1 MSEVMMSE
9 FENSGSQRPTGGL
22 AHSGL
27 ARPRAGRRARRSA
40 SVPSAPRSIEIPFIE
55 IRPPRSFKSMDESL
69 KLVAE
74 YEWLILTSVNGV
86 RAMFE
91 RMTQLNIPRRVL
103 AHLNIAA
110 IGPAT
115 RAAIEREGFKVAV
128 MPKEYV
134 AESIVE
140 SLCDKVRGK
149 RVLLCRAK
157 IARDV
162 IPRELRHLGAFLDV
176 VEAYETVIPQ
186 SSRVALRA
194 VLRDPQRRP
203 HIITFTSSSTV
214 KNYVA
219 LLGIRSGRSRSG
231 GRRAQRLHRSG
242 HLGYPAPL
250 PVERGRAGRP
260 VHHPRTHRSHRA
272 ARRRADE
279 LRPRHAGPLNVRGS
293 GYVSAGYPPVLKSQ
307 LGMSNFLRE
316 NDSSRAERCL
326 ANSRRRPS
334 RPMCTYESASMGAGM
349 PGGFADGKKK
359 TEGLFWIRNRSLVVS

>member
-1 MSEVMMSE
+1 MTSEILMSELD
-9 FENSGSQRPTGGL
+9 NSALSTPL
-22 AHSGL
+22 AGWRVLVS
-27 ARPRAGRRARRSA
+27 RAREQAGALTVGLRA
-40 SVPSAPRSIEIPFIE
+40 LGAEVCEIPFIE

-74 YEWLILTSVNGV
+74 YEWLILTSANGA
-86 RAMFE
+86 RAMFD
-91 RMTQLNIPRRVL
+91 RMAQLNIPRRVL

-115 RAAIEREGFKVAV
+115 RTAIEREGFKVAV

-176 VEAYETVIPQ
+176 VEAYETVLPQ

-203 HIITFTSSSTV
+203 HVITFTSASTV
-214 KNYVA
+214 SNYVA
-219 LLGIRSGRSRSG
+219 LLGIRSGRSHLVEGVLNASIGPVTSEALRQHQLSVDVQAAQSTIPG
-231 GRRAQRLHRSG
+231 LIEAIVQRA
-242 HLGYPAPL
+242 
-250 PVERGRAGRP
+250 VEP
-260 VHHPRTHRSHRA
+260 T
-272 ARRRADE
+272 
-279 LRPRHAGPLNVRGS
+279 N
-293 GYVSAGYPPVLKSQ
+293 SAQPMSVL
-307 LGMSNFLRE
+307 
-316 NDSSRAERCL
+316 
-326 ANSRRRPS
+326 
-334 RPMCTYESASMGAGM
+334 
-349 PGGFADGKKK
+349 
-359 TEGLFWIRNRSLVVS
+359 